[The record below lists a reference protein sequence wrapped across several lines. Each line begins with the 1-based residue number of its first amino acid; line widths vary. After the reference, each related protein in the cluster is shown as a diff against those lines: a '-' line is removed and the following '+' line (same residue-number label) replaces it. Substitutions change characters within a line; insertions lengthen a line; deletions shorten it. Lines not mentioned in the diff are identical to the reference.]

1 MTAKFINASITSL
14 TGLDKKLTK
23 ELRADAVRAGWPAII
38 VKNLTVVVNK
48 LAITIK
54 YDDRYSQEV
63 NDLEYGTEDMAP
75 NPIFR
80 TFLNKHS
87 GLIDDQV
94 TDWSLDY
101 LMKGDIIP

>member
-1 MTAKFINASITSL
+1 MTAKFTNASFSSL
-14 TGLDKKLTK
+14 TGLDKDLTK
-23 ELRADAVRAGWPAII
+23 ELRADAIRAGWPARIA
-38 VKNLTVVVNK
+38 KNLTVVVNK

-54 YDDRYSQEV
+54 YDDRYNQEV
-63 NDLEYGTEDMAP
+63 DDLEYGTEDLTP

-87 GLIDDQV
+87 DLIDNKV

-101 LMKGDIIP
+101 LINGDIIP